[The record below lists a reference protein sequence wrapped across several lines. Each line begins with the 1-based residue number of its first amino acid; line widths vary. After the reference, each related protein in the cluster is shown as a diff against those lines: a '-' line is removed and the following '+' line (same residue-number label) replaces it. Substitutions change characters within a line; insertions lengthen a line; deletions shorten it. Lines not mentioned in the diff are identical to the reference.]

1 MMDQFVVWSLKGV
14 TYLCLRNVGDWY
26 MLEKIKRI

>member
-14 TYLCLRNVGDWY
+14 SYLCLKVDGSW
-26 MLEKIKRI
+26 LETIKRL